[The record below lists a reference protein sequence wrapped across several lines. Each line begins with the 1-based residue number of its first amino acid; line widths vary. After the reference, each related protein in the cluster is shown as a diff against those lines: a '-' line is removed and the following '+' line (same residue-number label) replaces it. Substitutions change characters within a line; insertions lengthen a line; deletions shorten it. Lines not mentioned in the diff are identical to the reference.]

1 MRSEKNPEFYAVV
14 IRCPLKDG
22 AKLKTLAEA
31 HHKNVSTFMGQV
43 VRRMVGRRKKLN
55 AEEQAWFDEHR
66 AMNVAMLE
74 RAEAK
79 TASRPSKRRHVGRP
93 RKPGPKKGS
102 KHRKND

>member
-1 MRSEKNPEFYAVV
+1 MRSQRNPEFYAVV

-31 HHKNVSTFMGQV
+31 HHKNVSSFMGEI
-43 VRRMVGRRKKLN
+43 VRRMVGRRRKLT
-55 AEEQAWFDEHR
+55 AEEQTWFDEHR

-79 TASRPSKRRHVGRP
+79 ATSSPRKRSKRGRP
-93 RKPGPKKGS
+93 RKPGPKGK
-102 KHRKND
+102 KRTKK

>member
-1 MRSEKNPEFYAVV
+1 MRSEKNPEIYAVV

-31 HHKNVSTFMGQV
+31 HHKNVSSFMGEI
-43 VRRMVGRRKKLN
+43 VRRMVGRRRKLT
-55 AEEQAWFDEHR
+55 AEEQTWFDEHR

-79 TASRPSKRRHVGRP
+79 AASHHYKRHVGRP

>member
-31 HHKNVSTFMGQV
+31 HHKNVSSFMGEI
-43 VRRMVGRRKKLN
+43 VRRMVGRRRKLT
-55 AEEQAWFDEHR
+55 AEEQTWFDEHR

-79 TASRPSKRRHVGRP
+79 AASHHYKRHVGRP

>member
-1 MRSEKNPEFYAVV
+1 MACQLNPNTYSLMF
-14 IRCPLKDG
+14 RFPLEDG
-22 AKLKTLAEA
+22 AKLKTLAEE
-31 HHKNVSTFMGQV
+31 HHKNVSSFMGEI
-43 VRRMVGRRKKLN
+43 VRRMVGRRRKLT
-55 AEEQAWFDEHR
+55 AEEQTWFDEHR

-79 TASRPSKRRHVGRP
+79 AASHHYKRHVGRP